1 MYNVCAGVK
10 PASDGNSAALSSELL
25 ISNKQD
31 ARFHRTC
38 SGDADLGEP
47 SFSDM
52 LKSTKKS
59 ISELEI
65 PEAGSVSKNVK
76 KKGRKGKQID
86 PSLLGFKVH
95 SNRILMG
102 EIQRLDD

>member
-1 MYNVCAGVK
+1 MYNVCTGVK
-10 PASDGNSAALSSELL
+10 PASDGNSSAVSSELL

-31 ARFHRTC
+31 TRFHRT
-38 SGDADLGEP
+38 SSSDADIGEP

-59 ISELEI
+59 ISELEN
-65 PEAGSVSKNVK
+65 PEAGSVGKNVK
-76 KKGRKGKQID
+76 KKGKKGRQMD